1 MAISNVDSSNRID
14 PPKAPDYSREP
25 SRLPEGTDKNSFIT
39 IEPNQRIWDR
49 AKKDLLDSGVKNP
62 SVPQINNRLGD
73 YEKANAGRLNLSE
86 LIAGD
91 QVSKPAP
98 LPNVG
103 YTAGANGAGKP
114 GQTGPAAQAEAL
126 RQAANTKEV
135 EAKALAA
142 AQPAFR
148 QGTEAIIAGF
158 NNAKSPKAQSDAID
172 LARQQLKQP
181 GAALLSAD
189 DKKNG
194 KKALEGVANSL
205 KASELTPVLT
215 LIAEPPI
222 SAENKKQIETILD
235 GSKHLAGQGD
245 YIALET
251 AIGRKISAPAPAMA
265 GQIAEIK
272 AKADADRA
280 TAAAAQ
286 EAKLHPHGTSPGHV
300 SPADQK
306 RSDDAADAAT
316 RARQAARTEEA
327 KGKAT
332 GSVAGAAASL
342 RANPQG
348 QVDTK
353 DLQEKLDAA
362 KKYGVTSGA
371 DVETLKQAIAA
382 PNPPAVKRAE
392 TQLKAALDKLKEN
405 PEQRFK
411 GFAMRNAIEEA
422 QLMGVKP
429 TPDDQKWIDY
439 ATKKLNGQPAS
450 IPGREKENFRKGEI
464 AGVNQAGRSDALAAA
479 AKDVNATSMTNK
491 QRFELATLL
500 ASAAKDPHSEADK
513 ANIAKIQGAINTLD
527 INRANK
533 RGGGVSSGD

>member
-1 MAISNVDSSNRID
+1 MTISKADSSNRTANT
-14 PPKAPDYSREP
+14 PAPDYSREP
-25 SRLPEGTDKNSFIT
+25 STLPKGTDENSFIT
-39 IEPNQRIWDR
+39 IKPNQKIWDQ
-49 AKKDLLDSGVKNP
+49 AKKDLLDSGVKKP
-62 SVPQINNRLGD
+62 SVTQINNRLGD

-86 LIAGD
+86 LIPGD

-98 LPNVG
+98 LPNAG

-114 GQTGPAAQAEAL
+114 GQTGPEAQA
-126 RQAANTKEV
+126 AAKQQTETTKEV
-135 EAKALAA
+135 EARALMAA
-142 AQPAFR
+142 KPAF
-148 QGTEAIIAGF
+148 QKGTDAIIDGF
-158 NNAKSPKAQSDAID
+158 KNAKSPKAQSDAID
-172 LARQQLKQP
+172 LANQQLKQP
-181 GAALLSAD
+181 GAALLSPES
-189 DKKNG
+189 

-205 KASELTPVLT
+205 KSSQLTTILT
-215 LIAEPPI
+215 TVAKPPI
-222 SAENKKQIETILD
+222 PAENKKAIETILD
-235 GSKHLAGQGD
+235 GNKHLAGQGD

-251 AIGRKISAPAPAMA
+251 AIGRQISPPAPAMA
-265 GQIAEIK
+265 GQIAEIN

-280 TAAAAQ
+280 TASAAQ

-327 KGKAT
+327 KGQAT

-348 QVDTK
+348 QVDKK

-371 DVETLKQAIAA
+371 DIETLKQAIAA

-392 TQLKAALDKLKEN
+392 TQLTAALDKLKAH
-405 PEQRFK
+405 PEQIQN

-422 QLMGVKP
+422 KLMGVKP

-450 IPGREKENFRKGEI
+450 IPGHEKEDFRKGEI
-464 AGVNQAGRSDALAAA
+464 AGVNQAGRSDALAAQ
-479 AKDVNATSMTNK
+479 AKTVSAKSMTTE
-491 QRFELATLL
+491 QRAELESLL
-500 ASAAKDPHSEADK
+500 NSAAKDPHSDADK
-513 ANIAKIQGAINTLD
+513 ANIAKIRGAINTFE
-527 INRANK
+527 INVANK
-533 RGGGVSSGD
+533 RSGVSSGD